1 MLTIRNSLVA
11 ALVASAILAPSA
23 FAQGGPGGGGGGA
36 GGGGAGGGAT
46 VPTQFPPAACDGSG
60 DGPNALG
67 TVVTIPIRD
76 ANCLSLLVSP
86 TGITVAAV
94 TAAPGWTFN
103 VKRDE
108 PDQIDVLWTNVSNPA
123 LTHEYRR
130 SQNSVRVS

>member
-1 MLTIRNSLVA
+1 MSTIRNSLVA
-11 ALVASAILAPSA
+11 ALVAGAILAPSA
-23 FAQGGPGGGGGGA
+23 LAQGGPGGGGGG
-36 GGGGAGGGAT
+36 GGGAT
-46 VPTQFPPAACDGSG
+46 APTAFPPAACDGSA

-67 TVVTIPIRD
+67 SVVTIPIRD

-86 TGITVAAV
+86 TGITPWAV

-108 PDQIDVLWTNVSNPA
+108 QDRIGVVWTNVADPI

-130 SQNSVRVS
+130 DQNSVRVS

>member
-1 MLTIRNSLVA
+1 MSTIRNSLVA
-11 ALVASAILAPSA
+11 GAILAPSA
-23 FAQGGPGGGGGGA
+23 LAQGGPGGGGGG
-36 GGGGAGGGAT
+36 GGGAT
-46 VPTQFPPAACDGSG
+46 APTAFPPAACDGSA

-67 TVVTIPIRD
+67 SVVTIPIRD

-86 TGITVAAV
+86 TGITPWAV

-108 PDQIDVLWTNVSNPA
+108 QDRIGVVWTNVADPI

-130 SQNSVRVS
+130 DQNSVRVS